1 MVVSNRNLLFQGSIF
16 RGKLLVSGRLIIDC
30 FTHCVFVLLV
40 IGSNRSSTQETMIQS
55 YWLSRVTQQQT
66 HKGMQTT
73 HCKTCIFI
81 WLCHFIYTCI
91 TCISYQSIHTKKS
104 GTTKK
109 IASRKHGISCFCW
122 FAWRETQLDSAVKY
136 SHPVVPWRVLTEKPG
151 RFSSFPLVV
160 SLCV

>member
-1 MVVSNRNLLFQGSIF
+1 MVSNRNVLFQGSIF

-30 FTHCVFVLLV
+30 FTHCVFLLLV

-55 YWLSRVTQQQT
+55 YWLRRVTQQQT

-91 TCISYQSIHTKKS
+91 TCISYQSIHTKK
-104 GTTKK
+104 KMPP
-109 IASRKHGISCFCW
+109 RK
-122 FAWRETQLDSAVKY
+122 
-136 SHPVVPWRVLTEKPG
+136 
-151 RFSSFPLVV
+151 
-160 SLCV
+160 SLQESMGFHVFFFGLLEGNKA